1 MEGASFEDSMERLAK
16 IVSDIEGGSLS
27 LSEMMAQFKEGLKL
41 ADSCTKQLQDAELT
55 VKRLVWREG
64 QVILQP
70 ENPDFKKIVLQDGQE
85 LQVWGV
91 VTSTTKK
98 FI

>member
-55 VKRLVWREG
+55 VKKAVEKNSSVDLEDM
-64 QVILQP
+64 
-70 ENPDFKKIVLQDGQE
+70 EA
-85 LQVWGV
+85 
-91 VTSTTKK
+91 
-98 FI
+98 